1 MEIRST
7 LPDEQSMLFN
17 PWIEIWIRPR
27 GTIRRIVDTNPKR
40 SVLWLAVLS
49 GVAGFPAFPF
59 SFFQIGGELTILLL
73 AATQSPVLGV
83 DQISPPLILLLA
95 GILLW
100 RIPHPLILLLAA
112 ALVPVFGVLG
122 LYIGGWWYRWI
133 GSWFGGKATSEQ
145 VRAAIAWSQ
154 VPNISSLVLWI
165 PAVAIFLA
173 TLFSAQTP
181 LIEANPFLALGFLLF
196 RPALIGLQIWKSFV
210 WIKCLAEVHRFSA
223 WRSLGAIVLSLLAA
237 IIAVAV
243 AAGLWPLAVRAI
255 SRLLV
260 FS

>member
-154 VPNISSLVLWI
+154 VPTISSLVLWI
-165 PAVAIFLA
+165 PAIAIYRQQ
-173 TLFSAQTP
+173 LFSAQRP
-181 LIEANPFLALGFLLF
+181 LIEANPFLALGLVPFGLALF
-196 RPALIGLQIWKSFV
+196 VLGIWNWFV

-223 WRSLGAIVLSLLAA
+223 WRALGAIVLP
-237 IIAVAV
+237 
-243 AAGLWPLAVRAI
+243 PLAI
-255 SRLLV
+255 SLPLLICV
-260 FS
+260 ALSRIASG